1 MKIKSYCELLFGSR
15 EAYQKKVVAQLK
27 KSRLKKRID
36 LVPVDKILEKEGL
49 PLVREVERDPSKLT
63 SRFFS
68 LVSGSFGC
76 TVNGV
81 IGREIKKFLKS
92 SQNFDAVLRDIEA
105 AKFRASVPFGRQSL
119 AVLRI
124 AISCIE
130 ECEPAASS

>member
-76 TVNGV
+76 TVNGD

-92 SQNFDAVLRDIEA
+92 SQIFERIQSVSNAFLC
-105 AKFRASVPFGRQSL
+105 AS
-119 AVLRI
+119 
-124 AISCIE
+124 AIFFTISKYF
-130 ECEPAASS
+130 PMLG